1 MKLIKY
7 ISKQPYVLAGLLL
20 MASCSDAGSD
30 KTADVKTDAARAD
43 KPAGQFPFYKNIEIR
58 PGINFE
64 VVSWGKG
71 VDSIGGYLILR
82 TDSAKNS
89 FKSLSNER
97 EGIIT
102 DAWNMDLDNDGDP
115 EIYIELLSKKNVSD
129 LNVYEYSGGSF
140 NKITFPGLSSSLK
153 KNYGGNDKYALK
165 NGDLFRSFPL
175 VNPKDSTQKAGELK
189 TVQYRLNSNSFSVSE
204 IKPESEKKE

>member
-1 MKLIKY
+1 MRLIKY
-7 ISKQPYVLAGLLL
+7 FSRQPYFLAGLLL
-20 MASCSDAGSD
+20 MASCGDAGSD
-30 KTADVKTDAARAD
+30 KTAEV
-43 KPAGQFPFYKNIEIR
+43 KPAVSSTGTPAGPFPFYKNIEIR
-58 PGINFE
+58 PGISFE

-102 DAWNMDLDNDGDP
+102 DAWNMDMDNDGDP
-115 EIYIELLSKKNVSD
+115 EIYIEMLSKKNVSD

-153 KNYGGNDKYALK
+153 KNYGGNDKYTIK

-189 TVQYRLNSNSFSVSE
+189 TVQYRLSGNSFSTSE
-204 IKPESEKKE
+204 VKPDSETKE

>member
-1 MKLIKY
+1 MKFINYL
-7 ISKQPYVLAGLLL
+7 SRQPFLWSGLLL
-20 MASCSDAGSD
+20 LASCNGGSSE
-30 KTADVKTDAARAD
+30 KLPGANAVEASAK
-43 KPAGQFPFYKNIEIR
+43 KQPGQFSFYKNIEIR

-71 VDSIGGYLILR
+71 SDSIGGYLVLR
-82 TDSAKNS
+82 SDTLRNS
-89 FKSLSNER
+89 YKSLSNER

-115 EIYIELLSKKNVSD
+115 EIYIELLSKKNVLD

-140 NKITFPGLSSSLK
+140 NKITFPGLSSNLK
-153 KNYGGNDKYALK
+153 KNYGGNDKYTIR
-165 NGDLFRSFPL
+165 NGDLFRTFPL

-189 TVQYRLNSNSFSVSE
+189 IVQYKLSGNSFSTAEV
-204 IKPESEKKE
+204 KPDAKKD